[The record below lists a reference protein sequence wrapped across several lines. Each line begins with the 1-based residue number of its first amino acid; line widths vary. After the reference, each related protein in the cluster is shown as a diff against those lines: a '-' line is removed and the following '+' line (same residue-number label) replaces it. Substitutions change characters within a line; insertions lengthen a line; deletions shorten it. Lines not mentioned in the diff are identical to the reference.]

1 LLRVTLAAGSAADT
15 FHRGGDAMRRYV
27 AYAAGAGA
35 LGGSIRLAEE
45 DEEEE
50 DEKSAARSPASAA
63 RAVFTASTS
72 AALSDESRRAIIAV
86 LPLMRP
92 EETAELAASASG
104 LGLGSGAAEIRVA
117 ALLSS
122 LGKASRAR
130 GAAEARQSLLERL
143 LREGLEAGT
152 VRPQWAIAAT
162 VGFENASAAAVALAS
177 VGDWL
182 AATKHRLR
190 AVDDAF
196 GKDRADSAVQAAL
209 ASTLADYASRAETVA
224 VRASALAAVARAWR
238 ARGLSREALETL
250 LLADADAVGAEA
262 LAALLRAGKGDASD
276 ASGGDDCVAIQQT
289 VRSDAFPFS
298 ASFALE
304 VASLRV
310 RAAARG
316 DDGDEGGAS
325 ETEELLSAAGEDGPG
340 SRNKTRETE
349 SSRWSKA
356 RAALCADEAVSTAA
370 YFSAQELFA
379 APEMRRDEDG
389 VAFTCGHVVCD
400 TSLRASA
407 AALADAWRD
416 AGCPMSGDLVAAEYA
431 KRRVAL
437 ACPTCVGAAARDA
450 FEA

>member
-1 LLRVTLAAGSAADT
+1 L
-15 FHRGGDAMRRYV
+15 
-27 AYAAGAGA
+27 
-35 LGGSIRLAEE
+35 
-45 DEEEE
+45 
-50 DEKSAARSPASAA
+50 
-63 RAVFTASTS
+63 
-72 AALSDESRRAIIAV
+72 
-86 LPLMRP
+86 
-92 EETAELAASASG
+92 
-104 LGLGSGAAEIRVA
+104 
-117 ALLSS
+117 
-122 LGKASRAR
+122 
-130 GAAEARQSLLERL
+130 AEARQSLLERL

-310 RAAARG
+310 CAAARG

-356 RAALCADEAVSTAA
+356 RAALCADEAVSAAA
-370 YFSAQELFA
+370 YFSAREFA

>member
-1 LLRVTLAAGSAADT
+1 
-15 FHRGGDAMRRYV
+15 
-27 AYAAGAGA
+27 
-35 LGGSIRLAEE
+35 
-45 DEEEE
+45 
-50 DEKSAARSPASAA
+50 
-63 RAVFTASTS
+63 
-72 AALSDESRRAIIAV
+72 
-86 LPLMRP
+86 
-92 EETAELAASASG
+92 
-104 LGLGSGAAEIRVA
+104 
-117 ALLSS
+117 
-122 LGKASRAR
+122 
-130 GAAEARQSLLERL
+130 L

-276 ASGGDDCVAIQQT
+276 ASGGT

-316 DDGDEGGAS
+316 DDGDEGSAS

-356 RAALCADEAVSTAA
+356 RAALCADVAVSSAA
-370 YFSAQELFA
+370 YFSAREFA
-379 APEMRRDEDG
+379 ASLEMRRDEDG